1 MTRQWLNGP
10 CLLLGISRISSFRL
24 ALQGRFLTRTWDH
37 PMNRAEAAMATQQVT
52 EKRPGKNSNYSSYS
66 NYSNY
71 SNCKKNECQRSRPLH
86 VLRPVSFRTLRK
98 CARRKKEKRHETN
111 IESLYGRVTSACMPP
126 DVTTCDNPDAK
137 NILICLDCMFRKPV
151 E

>member
-98 CARRKKEKRHETN
+98 CARRNDMKR
-111 IESLYGRVTSACMPP
+111 TSNLFMREWRQLACPQMWRP
-126 DVTTCDNPDAK
+126 VTTLMPRMFWYALIACSENP
-137 NILICLDCMFRKPV
+137 
-151 E
+151 